1 MENVRMLLVDD
12 EADFLSAIVKRLNHR
27 GYDVHGAAGGD
38 EALELLQRL
47 KIDVVVMD
55 VKMPGRDGLSLLQ
68 EIKDRWP
75 FVEVIMLT
83 GHASVESGIRGM
95 ELGAFDYL
103 MKPAKLDELLQKVR
117 QAVER
122 KRLRER

>member
-1 MENVRMLLVDD
+1 
-12 EADFLSAIVKRLNHR
+12 
-27 GYDVHGAAGGD
+27 
-38 EALELLQRL
+38 
-47 KIDVVVMD
+47 
-55 VKMPGRDGLSLLQ
+55 
-68 EIKDRWP
+68 
-75 FVEVIMLT
+75 MLT

-122 KRLRER
+122 KRLREGQGM